1 MTSKF
6 RLVMLSGFYRYG
18 QGIMSSSEVFLFVS
32 HVNEDS
38 AAALEIVGKL
48 EQRGL
53 RCWIAPRD
61 VRPGSRFDDEIA
73 DALDACRAMLLIF
86 SKKCNESEY
95 IRREVTFA
103 GESGKDII
111 PIRIEKDARPL
122 RGLRVRLSTLHWID
136 GSISHEHVI
145 DELARNFVAPAS
157 ELEQREWCTEEAE
170 RPMRAEGRVLVEA
183 AIVQNAKGKWFLPGA
198 GRAEWFKDHEAGPE
212 MVVVPAGKFM
222 MGSPDTEPQRE
233 GWQGCTESPRHEVT
247 IATPFA
253 VARHAITRGQFA
265 AFASATSYKTEGGA
279 TVFKGDKWKRDPK
292 ASWRAPGFLQD
303 DSHPVVCVNRDDAK
317 TYAAWLSQTTGKPY
331 CLLSEAE
338 REYVT
343 RAGTTTP
350 FWWGPSITP
359 DRANY
364 RFVYEGGGSKGEWR
378 KSTAPVGIFEANPWG
393 LYNVHGNVW
402 EWCEDVWNDNYSGA
416 PVDGSAWLQG
426 GDESRRVVR
435 GGSWDGLPQNLRA
448 ALRLRYSAVYRDG
461 LIGFRLARTLSP

>member
-1 MTSKF
+1 
-6 RLVMLSGFYRYG
+6 
-18 QGIMSSSEVFLFVS
+18 MSSSEVFLFVS

-48 EQRGL
+48 EQRGI

-61 VRPGSRFDDEIA
+61 VRAGSRFDDEIA

-86 SKKCNESEY
+86 SEKCNQSEY
-95 IRREVTFA
+95 IRREVTVA

-136 GSISHEHVI
+136 GFISHEHVI
-145 DELARNFVAPAS
+145 DELVRNFVAPAS
-157 ELEQREWCTEEAE
+157 ELGHRERRTEEAE
-170 RPMRAEGRVLVEA
+170 RPMGAKGRVLVEA

-212 MVVVPAGKFM
+212 MVVVPAGKFI

-233 GWQGCTESPRHEVT
+233 RWQAGTESPRREVT
-247 IATPFA
+247 IAQPFA

-265 AFASATSYKTEGGA
+265 AFVTATGHEIREGA
-279 TVFKGDKWKRDPK
+279 RVWKGDKWVDDPK
-292 ASWRAPGFLQD
+292 ASWRAPGFFQD
-303 DSHPVVCVNRDDAK
+303 DGHPVVCVNWNDAK
-317 TYAAWLSQTTGKPY
+317 AYAAWLSRTTSKSYHLP
-331 CLLSEAE
+331 SEAE

-343 RAGTTTP
+343 RAGTTMP
-350 FWWGPSITP
+350 FWWGSSITP

-364 RFVYEGGGSKGEWR
+364 NGRFVYEGGGSEGEWR
-378 KSTAPVGIFEANPWG
+378 KSTVPVGIFEANPWG

-402 EWCEDVWNDNYSGA
+402 EWCEDVWHDNYGGA
-416 PVDGSAWLQG
+416 PADGSAWLQG

-435 GGSWDGLPQNLRA
+435 GGSWDDGPRYLRA
-448 ALRLRYSAVYRDG
+448 ANRIRNTTVDRNDF
-461 LIGFRLARTLSP
+461 IGFRLARTLNP